1 MASVRAQAAGSV
13 ADSILTGRRDKFT
26 HFRRPQSPEEWGQ
39 LTTESTAMLEGSRRK
54 AGTEKWGEGCVES
67 ALRYLE
73 VGTRLKGRKALVR
86 REAST

>member
-39 LTTESTAMLEGSRRK
+39 LTMLSTAMLEESGRE

-67 ALRYLE
+67 ALRCL
-73 VGTRLKGRKALVR
+73 GARTRLRGRKALVR